1 MAKNDKGTWVG
12 KTMQPTF
19 QTYPTAG
26 MIQPAASS
34 STAPSS
40 TPATNTPPPPSNIL
54 PPLTPTLPIGNIT
67 IGEGGGYPI
76 IGDITVPNEYL
87 QQAMTQQ
94 ADIGPGAVTPDL
106 AMNAP
111 RLKLV
116 NAVMGATS
124 GPNVGT
130 ANASTMRG
138 GQGSFYNI
146 RRNN

>member
-40 TPATNTPPPPSNIL
+40 TPATNAPPPPSNII

-76 IGDITVPNEYL
+76 IGDIILPNSSYDFTSVT
-87 QQAMTQQ
+87 APPIDYTQP
-94 ADIGPGAVTPDL
+94 I
-106 AMNAP
+106 AP
-111 RLKLV
+111 QPEISTGREMLV
-116 NAVMGATS
+116 NAVMRRTGGGGGS
-124 GPNVGT
+124 GRAGNLK
-130 ANASTMRG
+130 
-138 GQGSFYNI
+138 
-146 RRNN
+146 